1 MNSALDDVP
10 VKQALRWRLAG
21 RKSIGE
27 SASQNKTQKRE
38 GSRAGPKE
46 WQDYHAVTIKAS
58 SDLLEHSAA
67 GMVLQ
72 IGLQLVQGEDSLEL
86 ALNVGVSGTAL
97 DEVALFSRGLSEG
110 VSSCHSPHP
119 QQLGNCVPQ
128 CRGQDLATTE
138 SIPCLVS

>member
-1 MNSALDDVP
+1 M
-10 VKQALRWRLAG
+10 
-21 RKSIGE
+21 IGE

-72 IGLQLVQGEDSLEL
+72 SGLQLVQGEDSLEL
-86 ALNVGVSGTAL
+86 ALNVGVSGTAF
-97 DEVALFSRGLSEG
+97 DEVALFNQGLFERGFQLSLTT
-110 VSSCHSPHP
+110 SPAAGELH
-119 QQLGNCVPQ
+119 
-128 CRGQDLATTE
+128 T
-138 SIPCLVS
+138 SM